1 MDVVVDGKANFELKG
16 NPSDVFSAVAAVNE
30 FLQEQGRGIL
40 SISVDGVVV
49 PPSRLLDNL
58 KSKPLSDVRVLEV
71 KSEKVTDLV
80 DSYLKELDTVLG
92 ELPKACHELGAIFQG
107 DRPDE
112 GYEPFHHLAEIW
124 REVKSREAT
133 VAEALRLPLDTFDVD
148 GVPLAKLHTELN
160 GYLAEA
166 AEALQANDCVL
177 LGDLLEYELA
187 PRAENEAR
195 IVALLREQARMRAG

>member
-1 MDVVVDGKANFELKG
+1 MDVVVDGKSNFELKG
-16 NPSDVFSAVAAVNE
+16 APSNVFAVVAAVNE

-49 PPSRLLDNL
+49 PPSRLLDSL
-58 KSKPLSDVRVLEV
+58 KEKPLGDVQVLEV
-71 KSEKVTDLV
+71 KSERVAELV
-80 DSYLKELDTVLG
+80 ETYLRELDAVLG

-107 DRPDE
+107 ERPEE

-124 REVKSREAT
+124 REVKSRESI
-133 VAEALRLPLDTFDVD
+133 VAEALHLPLDTFDLD
-148 GVPLAKLHTELN
+148 GVPLTQLHTELN

-187 PRAENEAR
+187 PRAENEAK
-195 IVALLREQARMRAG
+195 IVALLREQARKRAG